1 MTPSSAPLSLGEGR
15 VEGNSR
21 IAWIALGAAG
31 LVALGLLA
39 YDYALGVPLLL
50 DDVIQI
56 RWVREHSLAQIWS
69 ANLISYF
76 RPLQFTAWK
85 ALTPGEPNIPLLHAV
100 NIILHAVCGALAF
113 VVFRLRAPS
122 IQTVPQLLAPIA
134 AGVLFLLYPFSYQVV
149 PWVGSLGHP
158 LALALMLVSLALG
171 LMARAWALMSLKIA
185 SLGLAV
191 VAPFAHESGVLIAP
205 LLTLLL
211 LTDESDPRF
220 TALRSRIA
228 FTLPYWL
235 ISLSCAAIVFG
246 MNRAMGN
253 RSTLDLLA
261 ESRLQNA
268 AYFLQGFAYPVA
280 PLATAL
286 QRAIPAI
293 SDVQSVWLVCLPV
306 VVALSVLFWRKGGRH
321 LVTLSAS
328 WYVIGVLPAW
338 LLLDFSY
345 VVDGPRLMYEAAPG
359 AALFWCIPLA
369 LAWSGNARI
378 VAPMMAGALS
388 LSIAFG
394 SAAFLSERAD
404 MYRQAGAL
412 TTQLA
417 RAIPPSETTTTVL
430 VNFPQWLAP
439 RQNTFPVGHEG
450 VSIIAQ
456 YTSVYDYLLANTGRV
471 AYVETAVVEDVK
483 RPWRHNY
490 APFGPVRSLE
500 DMQGRIRVAT
510 RTLMTD
516 YAIPNAA
523 VYDAGGL
530 TAQGAALPD
539 DFVALYG
546 EQLALVDA
554 ACKLE
559 GTTLIADLTW
569 QTTQPIA
576 RELSTFVHVLTPTG
590 ALAAQTDGLPVG
602 NLSRFTAWQPGDRWR
617 EARRVPLPVD
627 ARGAFS
633 VHAGAYPA
641 GGGDRLAAT
650 RPDGQRH
657 PNDSALV
664 CRISLP

>member
-1 MTPSSAPLSLGEGR
+1 
-15 VEGNSR
+15 
-21 IAWIALGAAG
+21 

-39 YDYALGVPLLL
+39 YGYALGVPLLL

-56 RWVREHSLAQIWS
+56 RWVREHSLAHIWS

-76 RPLQFTAWK
+76 RPLQFTVWK

-100 NIILHAVCGALAF
+100 NIVLHAACGALVF
-113 VVFRLRAPS
+113 IVFRLRAPS
-122 IQTVPQLLAPIA
+122 IQTLLQALAPFA
-134 AGVLFLLYPFSYQVV
+134 AGVLFLLFPFSYQVV

-158 LALALMLVSLALG
+158 LALALMLAALALG
-171 LMARAWALMSLKIA
+171 LMARARASMSLKVA

-191 VAPFAHESGVLIAP
+191 IAPFAHESGVLVAP

-211 LTDESDPRF
+211 LTDESDPRY
-220 TALRSRIA
+220 TASRSRIA
-228 FTLPYWL
+228 FSLPYWL

-253 RSTLDLLA
+253 RSALDLLA

-286 QRAIPAI
+286 QRAMPAI

-306 VVALSVLFWRKGGRH
+306 VVALSVLFWRKGGKH
-321 LVTLSAS
+321 LVALSFG

-369 LAWSGNARI
+369 LMWVGRARI
-378 VAPMMAGALS
+378 VGPIMAGALS
-388 LSIAFG
+388 LGIAFG

-412 TTQLA
+412 TAQLA
-417 RAIPPSETTTTVL
+417 RAIPPDETTTTVL

-439 RQNTFPVGHEG
+439 PANTFPVGHEG

-456 YTSVYDYLLANTGRV
+456 YTSLYDYLLANTGRV

-500 DMQGRIRVAT
+500 DFQGRIRVAT

-516 YAIPNAA
+516 YAAPNAL

-530 TAQGAALPD
+530 TAQSAAPPN
-539 DFVALYG
+539 DFVAAFDG
-546 EQLALVDA
+546 QLVLVGA
-554 ACKLE
+554 ACSID

-569 QTTQPIA
+569 QTTQPIT
-576 RELSTFVHVLTPTG
+576 RELSTFVHVLAPDG

-650 RPDGQRH
+650 TPDGQGH
-657 PNDSALV
+657 PNDSALA